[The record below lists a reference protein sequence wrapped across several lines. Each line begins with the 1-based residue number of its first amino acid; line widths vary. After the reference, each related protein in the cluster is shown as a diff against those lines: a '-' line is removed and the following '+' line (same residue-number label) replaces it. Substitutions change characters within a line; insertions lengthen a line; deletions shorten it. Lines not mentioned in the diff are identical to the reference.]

1 MASIKKDTIAINRE
15 TGCELRVTRDTTKNV
30 GDEITLSNK
39 LSYLIVEV
47 KSDRIVVQYSQP
59 FGL

>member
-15 TGCELRVTRDTTKNV
+15 TGCELRVTRDSNKSI

-39 LSYLIVEV
+39 LSYKIIDV
-47 KSDRIVVQYSQP
+47 KSDRIIVQYAQP